1 MELNSSNP
9 KEVIKMKA
17 KNIIIATFMAVLIAC
32 AAPNEQGPSPG
43 HGASSAMQGLAH
55 LILSPLQIAA
65 GLLEGIASVPY
76 FLSTN
81 IHEVNRGMVEAQA
94 HIGLDDTYEAA
105 YGTKLRDVPDSG
117 DTGEVFRRMKH
128 ATERF
133 QKVLHAYGVND
144 AGRYILT
151 SIDTANKEG
160 FTLFAVVYRPED
172 SIRVFDKYNPS
183 IVRNFTKE
191 DRLFYEPFEKDVNNR
206 TLDGIVDWAAMP
218 REDIKTQ
225 KAQAIL
231 ITLAANSVVEGKK
244 SPEYWEIERHWIAGQ
259 FREITDERL
268 VAVRERMGL

>member
-1 MELNSSNP
+1 
-9 KEVIKMKA
+9 MKA
-17 KNIIIATFMAVLIAC
+17 KNIIIATFLAVLIAC

-94 HIGLDDTYEAA
+94 KIGLDDTYEAA
-105 YGTKLRDVPDSG
+105 YGTKLKDVPGSG

-128 ATERF
+128 ATESF
-133 QKVLHAYGVND
+133 QKVLKTYGVHD

-151 SIDTANKEG
+151 SIDTANKDG
-160 FTLFAVVYRPED
+160 FTLFAVVYRPSD
-172 SIRVFDKYNPS
+172 SIQVFDKYKAS
-183 IVRNFTKE
+183 IIRNFSKE
-191 DRLFYEPFEKDVNNR
+191 DRLFYEPFQKDINGR
-206 TLDGIVDWAAMP
+206 ALDEIIDWAGLP

-231 ITLAANSVVEGKK
+231 ITLAANSVVDGKK
-244 SPEYWEIERHWIAGQ
+244 SPDYWEAERRWIAGQ

>member
-1 MELNSSNP
+1 MKIKILVVMTAL
-9 KEVIKMKA
+9 VI
-17 KNIIIATFMAVLIAC
+17 FLAC

-43 HGASSAMQGLAH
+43 HGASSAMQGIAH

-94 HIGLDDTYEAA
+94 KIGLDDTYEAA
-105 YGTKLRDVPDSG
+105 YGTKLADVPESG

-133 QKVLHAYGVND
+133 QKVLNAYGVNNPE
-144 AGRYILT
+144 RYILT

-160 FTLFAVVYRPED
+160 FTLFAVVYRPEV

-183 IVRNFTKE
+183 IVRNFTKQ
-191 DRLFYEPFEKDVNNR
+191 DRLFYESFEKDVNGR
-206 TLDGIVDWAAMP
+206 TLDEIVDWAAMP

-231 ITLAANSVVEGKK
+231 ITLAANSVVEAKK
-244 SPEYWEIERHWIAGQ
+244 SPEYWEIERRWFAGQ
-259 FREITDERL
+259 FQQITTERL
-268 VAVRERMGL
+268 IAVRKRMDL

>member
-1 MELNSSNP
+1 
-9 KEVIKMKA
+9 MKV
-17 KNIIIATFMAVLIAC
+17 KKIFLITSLAIFFAC

-94 HIGLDDTYEAA
+94 EIGLDDTYEAA
-105 YGTKLRDVPDSG
+105 YGKKLTDVPDNG

-128 ATERF
+128 ATESF
-133 QKVLHAYGVND
+133 QKVLKTYGVHD
-144 AGRYILT
+144 AERYILT

-160 FTLFAVVYRPED
+160 YTLFAVVYRPAD
-172 SIRVFDKYNPS
+172 TIRVFDKYNPA
-183 IVRNFTKE
+183 IIRNFDKK
-191 DRLFYEPFEKDVNNR
+191 DRLFYEPFEKNSSGR
-206 TLDGIVDWAAMP
+206 ALDEIVDWAAMP

-231 ITLAANSVVEGKK
+231 ITLASNSVVEGKK
-244 SPEYWEIERHWIAGQ
+244 SPEYWEIERRWIAGQ
-259 FREITDERL
+259 FREITEERL

>member
-1 MELNSSNP
+1 M
-9 KEVIKMKA
+9 KTKIVVVITA
-17 KNIIIATFMAVLIAC
+17 LIVFFAC

-43 HGASSAMQGLAH
+43 HGASSAMQGFAH

-94 HIGLDDTYEAA
+94 KIGLDDTYEAA
-105 YGTKLRDVPDSG
+105 YGTKLRDVPESG

-128 ATERF
+128 ATESF
-133 QKVLHAYGVND
+133 QKVLKTYGVHD

-160 FTLFAVVYRPED
+160 FTLFAVVYRPSD
-172 SIRVFDKYNPS
+172 SIQVFDKYKAS
-183 IVRNFTKE
+183 IIRNFTKE
-191 DRLFYEPFEKDVNNR
+191 DRLFYEPFQKDINGRDV
-206 TLDGIVDWAAMP
+206 DEIIDWAGLP

-244 SPEYWEIERHWIAGQ
+244 SPEYWEIERRWIAGQ

>member
-1 MELNSSNP
+1 M
-9 KEVIKMKA
+9 KTRIVVIMTA
-17 KNIIIATFMAVLIAC
+17 IVIFFAC

-43 HGASSAMQGLAH
+43 HGASSAIQGIAH

-94 HIGLDDTYEAA
+94 QIGLDDTYEAA
-105 YGTKLRDVPDSG
+105 YGTKLTDVPDSG

-128 ATERF
+128 ASERF
-133 QKVLHAYGVND
+133 QKVLNAYGVND
-144 AGRYILT
+144 SGRYILT

-172 SIRVFDKYNPS
+172 SIRVFDKYNPA
-183 IVRNFTKE
+183 IVRNFSKQ
-191 DRLFYEPFEKDVNNR
+191 DRLFYEPFEKDVSGR
-206 TLDGIVDWAAMP
+206 MLDEIVDWAAMP

-244 SPEYWEIERHWIAGQ
+244 SPDYWEIERRWIDGQ
-259 FREITDERL
+259 FREITSKRL

>member
-1 MELNSSNP
+1 
-9 KEVIKMKA
+9 MKT
-17 KNIIIATFMAVLIAC
+17 KKIFLIMSLAIFFAC

-43 HGASSAMQGLAH
+43 HGASSAMQGIAH

-94 HIGLDDTYEAA
+94 KIGLDDTYEAA
-105 YGTKLRDVPDSG
+105 YGTKLANVPANG
-117 DTGEVFRRMKH
+117 DTGEVFRRMKN
-128 ATERF
+128 ATASF
-133 QKVLHAYGVND
+133 QKVLHTYGVND
-144 AGRYILT
+144 AERYILT

-160 FTLFAVVYRPED
+160 YTLFAVAYRPEN
-172 SIRVFDKYNPS
+172 SVRVFDKYNPAV
-183 IVRNFTKE
+183 VRNFRKE
-191 DRLFYEPFEKDVNNR
+191 DRLFYEPFQKDVNGR
-206 TLDGIVDWAAMP
+206 ALDTIIDWAAMP

-244 SPEYWEIERHWIAGQ
+244 SPEYWEIEHRWIAGQ
-259 FREITDERL
+259 FREITNERL